1 MRDVQD
7 GLKTKEAEG
16 GEGKVMFRQEDSLQR
31 AQGQTDEWR
40 TLRESEGVRLETAKA
55 ASAAEAGI
63 TC

>member
-31 AQGQTDEWR
+31 AQGQTDE
-40 TLRESEGVRLETAKA
+40 
-55 ASAAEAGI
+55 
-63 TC
+63 